1 MSRRATRPR
10 GRGARRPPKADSA
23 LSRTAQRVRRRNAGR
38 VPVPEGGKSRTQAKR
53 GRDGRSEDFGLGLLK
68 NVRGLGDRTLEG
80 RKARPQSRTRPRGRD
95 GDRRGHKSAPGR
107 QAAESKWS
115 GGCRTSCRRPWS
127 AFGAHFSGKIQRA
140 GAISG
145 PERAIL
151 NEKWAWKA
159 RTDKRQRKS
168 AVLGGFVRRA

>member
-1 MSRRATRPR
+1 
-10 GRGARRPPKADSA
+10 
-23 LSRTAQRVRRRNAGR
+23 
-38 VPVPEGGKSRTQAKR
+38 VPVPEGGKCRTQAKR
-53 GRDGRSEDFGLGLLK
+53 GRDGRSEDFGWGLLK
-68 NVRGLGDRTLEG
+68 NERGLGNRTLEG
-80 RKARPQSRTRPRGRD
+80 HKARPQPRTRLRDRD
-95 GDRRGHKSAPGR
+95 GARRGHESATGR

-115 GGCRTSCRRPWS
+115 RDFRAAKRLGTSCRRPWS

-159 RTDKRQRKS
+159 RTNKRQRKS